1 MGCNNEPHG
10 IKMQPTTHPERKAGF
25 GRGKNPALPA
35 KRIVG
40 RTFNSVELIITR
52 ESPCLSFSNFNRL
65 FLLLK

>member
-10 IKMQPTTHPERKAGF
+10 IKMQPTIHLARKTGF
-25 GRGKNPALPA
+25 GGGKNPALPA
-35 KRIVG
+35 KCIVG
-40 RTFNSVELIITR
+40 CIFNSVGLIITR